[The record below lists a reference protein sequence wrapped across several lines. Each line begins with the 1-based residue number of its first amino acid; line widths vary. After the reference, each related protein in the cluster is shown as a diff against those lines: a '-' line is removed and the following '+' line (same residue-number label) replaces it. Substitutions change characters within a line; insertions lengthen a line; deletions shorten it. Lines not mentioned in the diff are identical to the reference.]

1 MRTIT
6 NEGLV
11 EQEPG
16 TVVHLPRRGSH
27 LAQVR
32 WGSHTP
38 AAPYMQKKKWVTRA
52 EEEFASAIAQTSGEM
67 LEWCENSG
75 GKSYAC
81 AVELRVCL
89 RNIQSNVTTIISAI
103 TESG

>member
-6 NEGLV
+6 NEGVV

-32 WGSHTP
+32 WGSHIP
-38 AAPYMQKKKWVTRA
+38 AAPHMQKKWVTRA
-52 EEEFASAIAQTSGEM
+52 EEEFARAIAQTSGER
-67 LEWCENSG
+67 LEWRDSSG
-75 GKSYAC
+75 GKSEVC
-81 AVELRVCL
+81 AVDLRVCL
-89 RNIQSNVTTIISAI
+89 RNIQSNLTTLISAI
-103 TESG
+103 SESG